1 MYIGDMSV
9 DITVIYVYKL
19 ISKALNDSRYDPN
32 SPSPDGNGPP
42 QISWPKPTFSPAE
55 LSPHT
60 YLHRAGFLEG
70 GSLLDLTL
78 LHIKPL
84 RMGGRELKEF

>member
-1 MYIGDMSV
+1 MGDRSV

-19 ISKALNDSRYDPN
+19 ITKALNDSRYDPN

-42 QISWPKPTFSPAE
+42 QISWPKPTFSPSE

-60 YLHRAGFLEG
+60 YLPRARVLEG
-70 GSLLDLTL
+70 SSPLALTL